1 MSKGKVKLG
10 ENAKVNIKWNV
21 NPIDY
26 SHDSEANIVSMFAK
40 KYGISKDNVKV
51 TPQFVT
57 KTISGEIIPYSND
70 ITENIQDSKFQQQL
84 FKAYLDEKAV
94 TDYNFD
100 QIIEIDELINSNINY
115 ELYEQHKHYAIKW
128 IKWDNF
134 MSYGPNN
141 FFDFTDLKGL
151 VLLTSDPSNQGGKTT
166 FCLDLIRFLL
176 FGKVTSRESDW
187 TLSKIF
193 NKHLPE
199 ATECVVE
206 GCISIDGND
215 YVIRRTVSRPAL
227 AKRTDKSKVS
237 QKINYYK
244 LVNDEYIDLENE
256 DCEEEATGRETNKAI
271 KDAIGNEAD
280 FDLMICVDSD
290 NLKGLISLKD
300 TDRGRLIARWI
311 GLLPLEE
318 KDKIAR
324 ETFNKTIMPSLLL
337 NKYNKEDLKVENER
351 LNEINDQT
359 VKEVTTLTEK
369 RTESERKLKEYQQ
382 TKETLLSSKREI
394 DESLTKVDIKTI
406 EATIETITQEGKAKR
421 SEKGLRE
428 KELSEIGEVS
438 FNKETYDS
446 LVTTR
451 EDLTIKVTEC
461 RGNYKQVSNEIDGLR
476 KGEYC
481 PTCGAKL
488 ANVDNSKLI
497 CEKINALDVLVT
509 EGISLKKKLDETI
522 AEIAKMDTDREKY
535 NKKLQLEILIS
546 KIEVD
551 IENLLA
557 RHKENK
563 RILDDISANKAAIEN
578 NNKIDTSL
586 NTLKV
591 NIDTEQKYNDDLKSQ
606 IEANNAAIKL
616 NNKTIDDNKKIIEKI
631 EEEEK
636 TVKSWKLYL
645 DLIGKNGISKL
656 VLRTVLPLING
667 ELKHLLSDVCDFDV
681 EVAIDNH
688 NDVAFYLIHDGVKS
702 NLSSGSGFEQT
713 VASLALRSVLSKIST
728 FSKPSFVVFDEILG
742 GVAEENYDSV
752 KKLYD
757 KIVSQ
762 QGVILQI
769 CHLKSIADWHNKT
782 ITVTKK
788 NNISSIKTC

>member
-1 MSKGKVKLG
+1 MTKKINIG
-10 ENAKVNIKWNV
+10 ENGKVNIKWNV

-26 SHDSEANIVSMFAK
+26 SHEEENNIISAFAN
-40 KYGISKDNVKV
+40 KYGISKDNIKV

-57 KTISGEIIPYSND
+57 KTTTGEIIPYANN

-84 FKAYLDEKAV
+84 FKTYLDEKEI
-94 TDYNFD
+94 TDYDFD
-100 QIIEIDELINSNINY
+100 QIIEIDNLINSNINY
-115 ELYEQHKHYAIKW
+115 ELYEQHKRYAIKW
-128 IKWDNF
+128 INWSNF
-134 MSYGPNN
+134 MSYGPDNH
-141 FFDFTDLKGL
+141 FDFTDLKGL

-215 YVIRRTVSRPAL
+215 YVIKRTVSRPSL
-227 AKRTDKSKVS
+227 SKRTDKSKVS

-244 LVNDEYIDLENE
+244 LVNNEYIDLDNE
-256 DCEEEATGRETNKAI
+256 ECEEEATGRETNKVI
-271 KDAIGNEAD
+271 KDAIGNESD

-324 ETFNKTIMPSLLL
+324 ETFNKTIMPSLLI
-337 NKYNKEDLKVENER
+337 NKYNKEDLKAENER
-351 LNEINDQT
+351 LTEIDC
-359 VKEVTTLTEK
+359 ELTKNISELTKK
-369 RTESERKLKEYQQ
+369 REESQAKIKEYQE
-382 TKETLLSSKREI
+382 TKETLLSSKRDI
-394 DESLTKVDIKTI
+394 DESLTKVDVKTI
-406 EATIETITQEGKAKR
+406 EETINTITENGKYKR
-421 SEKGLRE
+421 SEKDLKE
-428 KELSEIGEVS
+428 KELKEIGEVS
-438 FNKETYDS
+438 FNKEEYDK
-446 LVTTR
+446 LVSNR
-451 EDLTIKVTEC
+451 DDLTVKVTE
-461 RGNYKQVSNEIDGLR
+461 RRSRYKHVSEEIDGLK

-497 CEKINALDVLVT
+497 AEKQGELGKLTT
-509 EGISLKKKLDETI
+509 EGVSLKEKLDKTV
-522 AEIAKMDTDREKY
+522 AEINKMDSDREKY
-535 NKKLQLEILIS
+535 NKKLQLELLIS

-551 IENLLA
+551 IENLIA
-557 RHKENK
+557 KYKENK
-563 RILDDISANKAAIEN
+563 RILTDIEANKAAIEN

-586 NTLKV
+586 NNLKV
-591 NIDTEQKYNDDLKSQ
+591 TIETEQKYCDELKNS
-606 IEANNAAIKL
+606 IDEDNSTIKL
-616 NNKTIDDNKKIIEKI
+616 NTKTIDDNKKIIAKI

-636 TVKSWKLYL
+636 TVRSWKLYL
-645 DLIGKNGISKL
+645 DLIGKNGISKI

-681 EVAIDNH
+681 EVAIDSH

-757 KIVSQ
+757 KIVTQ

-769 CHLKSIADWHNKT
+769 CHLKSIADWHQKT

-788 NNISSIKTC
+788 NNISSIKKC

>member
-1 MSKGKVKLG
+1 MEKKINIG
-10 ENAKVNIKWNV
+10 ENGKVNIKWNV

-26 SHDSEANIVSMFAK
+26 SREEENNIISAFAN
-40 KYGISKDNVKV
+40 KYGISKDNIKV

-57 KTISGEIIPYSND
+57 KTITGEIVPYANN

-84 FKAYLDEKAV
+84 FKAYLDEKEI
-94 TDYNFD
+94 TDYDFD
-100 QIIEIDELINSNINY
+100 QIIEIDNLINSNINY
-115 ELYEQHKHYAIKW
+115 ELYEQHKRYAIKW
-128 IKWDNF
+128 INWSNF
-134 MSYGPNN
+134 MSYGPDNH
-141 FFDFTDLKGL
+141 FDFTGLKGL

-199 ATECVVE
+199 ATECIVE
-206 GCISIDGND
+206 GCVSIDGND
-215 YVIRRTVSRPAL
+215 YVIKRTVTRPAL

-244 LVNDEYIDLENE
+244 LVNNEYIDLDNE
-256 DCEEEATGRETNKAI
+256 ECEEEVTGRETNKVI

-324 ETFNKTIMPSLLL
+324 ETFNKTIMPSLLI
-337 NKYNKEDLKVENER
+337 NKYNKEDLKAENER
-351 LNEINDQT
+351 LTDINRELE
-359 VKEVTTLTEK
+359 KNISELTKK
-369 RTESERKLKEYQQ
+369 REESQAKIKEYQD
-382 TKETLLSSKREI
+382 TKETLLSSKRDI
-394 DESLTKVDIKTI
+394 DETLTKVDVKTI
-406 EATIETITQEGKAKR
+406 EETINTITENGKYKR
-421 SEKGLRE
+421 SEKELKE
-428 KELSEIGEVS
+428 KELKEIGDVS
-438 FNKETYDS
+438 FNKEVFDGLVSNRDS
-446 LVTTR
+446 L
-451 EDLTIKVTEC
+451 TINVTEC
-461 RGNYKQVSNEIDGLR
+461 RSKYKHISEEIEGLK

-488 ANVDNSKLI
+488 VNVDNSKLI
-497 CEKINALDVLVT
+497 AEKQIELGKLT
-509 EGISLKKKLDETI
+509 SEGISLKEKLDKTV
-522 AEIAKMDTDREKY
+522 AEINKMDSDREKY
-535 NKKLQLEILIS
+535 NKKLQLELLIS

-551 IENLLA
+551 IENLVA
-557 RHKENK
+557 KYKENK
-563 RILDDISANKAAIEN
+563 RILTDIETNKAAIEN
-578 NNKIDTSL
+578 NNKIEISL
-586 NTLKV
+586 NNLKIT
-591 NIDTEQKYNDDLKSQ
+591 IDTEQKYNDGLKNS
-606 IEANNAAIKL
+606 IDENNSTIKL
-616 NNKTIDDNKKIIEKI
+616 NTKTIEDNKKIINKI

-636 TVKSWKLYL
+636 TVRSWKLYL
-645 DLIGKNGISKL
+645 DLIGKNGISKI

-681 EVAIDNH
+681 EISIDNH

-757 KIVSQ
+757 KIVAQ
-762 QGVILQI
+762 QGLILQI
-769 CHLKSIADWHNKT
+769 CHLKSIADWHKNT
-782 ITVTKK
+782 IIITKK